1 MTDTFLFRTQEEK
14 KQENLEIPRQEQR
27 DRSRIDNLL
36 YNNYVYI
43 SSISQ
48 ILMDSIYQSL
58 ENALSPLEVKS
69 TIRNAV
75 SKIKSMNSDAINV
88 RRKRDLTSLLNNH
101 SGSLWSI
108 RPSFKDLKEL
118 RRNLYNSLI
127 PLLYNA
133 FIFYN
138 TYLIGSKRET
148 TFQNFLS

>member
-1 MTDTFLFRTQEEK
+1 
-14 KQENLEIPRQEQR
+14 
-27 DRSRIDNLL
+27 
-36 YNNYVYI
+36 
-43 SSISQ
+43 
-48 ILMDSIYQSL
+48 MDSIYQSL